1 MINFESTVSALCYS
15 CIYQRDREHQ
25 FLLNYPQKQT
35 PQKQV
40 VEFVMT
46 QRKNMPDYLQLP
58 LLVLTA
64 IFDLWS
70 IVRRG
75 KRFHHLPPT
84 LQLQQIKAWKMSP
97 LKVCRDLMRFYES
110 LSVFSYYASEETL
123 T

>member
-1 MINFESTVSALCYS
+1 MNFKSTVSALCYS
-15 CIYQRDREHQ
+15 YIYQHYDERQ
-25 FLLNYPQKQT
+25 FLLKFP
-35 PQKQV
+35 PKQV

-46 QRKNMPDYLQLP
+46 QRKNMPDYLKLP
-58 LLVLTA
+58 ILILTA

-84 LQLQQIKAWKMSP
+84 LRLQQISAWKMSP

-110 LSVFSYYASEETL
+110 LTVFSYYSSQEISSMRRY
-123 T
+123 